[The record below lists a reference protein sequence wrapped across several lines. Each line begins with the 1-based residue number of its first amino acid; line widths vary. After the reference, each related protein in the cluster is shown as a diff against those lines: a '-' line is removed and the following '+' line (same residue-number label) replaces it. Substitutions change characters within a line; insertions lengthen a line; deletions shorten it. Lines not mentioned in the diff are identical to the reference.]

1 MKKIIAAIAVVILI
15 SSFASC
21 RLNYES
27 PETVMSQ
34 LDSIAGKIG
43 NSQITADE
51 TLIGT
56 RNNAEDEYTGEYR
69 SMCDGQ
75 TGRDVIFGGGS
86 IEKRCV
92 RIHGHIGLKS
102 GEATVRIRMNSVA
115 TELQTDEKG
124 YFETVLDMSSGGNY
138 IMVDY
143 KNFSGSV
150 ELISEYCPET
160 SETI

>member
-1 MKKIIAAIAVVILI
+1 MKKIIAAIAVVILVY
-15 SSFASC
+15 SFISC

-27 PETVMSQ
+27 PATVLSQ
-34 LDSIAGKIG
+34 LDSIAVKIG
-43 NSQITADE
+43 NSQITDDE

-69 SMCDGQ
+69 SLCDAQ

-86 IEKRCV
+86 IEKRRV
-92 RIHGHIGLKS
+92 RIHGQLVLKS
-102 GEATVRIRMNSVA
+102 GKATVRIRMNSAA
-115 TELQTDEKG
+115 TELKTDKNG
-124 YFETVLDMSSGGNY
+124 YFEAVLDMSSGGNY

-143 KNFSGSV
+143 KDFSGSV